1 MNRWQT
7 VVEIAGSFAYFGVS
21 ANLITYLTGP
31 LGQSN
36 AAAAAAVNA
45 WTGTGTL
52 MPLLGAFVADSW
64 LGRYRSIILAC
75 TLYVLVIPTLTLPSL
90 ILPLILRGFSFT
102 PAEPASAVERA
113 ETLQ

>member
-1 MNRWQT
+1 L
-7 VVEIAGSFAYFGVS
+7 S

-31 LGQSN
+31 LRHST

-64 LGRYRSIILAC
+64 LGRYRSIVVAC
-75 TLYVLVIPTLTLPSL
+75 TLYVLVSTQGNLDKAFW
-90 ILPLILRGFSFT
+90 LRGLFSF
-102 PAEPASAVERA
+102 SIF
-113 ETLQ
+113 LQFC